1 MGFGIW
7 DLGFEI
13 LEGTHKSILDLRFLI
28 WDFKG
33 NSQIA
38 WPEIRISLR
47 VRVPAVDRTFA
58 AKFDDNN
65 GTITVEFL

>member
-28 WDFKG
+28 WD
-33 NSQIA
+33 IA

>member
-33 NSQIA
+33 NSQIDRLA
-38 WPEIRISLR
+38 RNQDISASASAGCR
-47 VRVPAVDRTFA
+47 SHFRRQVR
-58 AKFDDNN
+58 
-65 GTITVEFL
+65 